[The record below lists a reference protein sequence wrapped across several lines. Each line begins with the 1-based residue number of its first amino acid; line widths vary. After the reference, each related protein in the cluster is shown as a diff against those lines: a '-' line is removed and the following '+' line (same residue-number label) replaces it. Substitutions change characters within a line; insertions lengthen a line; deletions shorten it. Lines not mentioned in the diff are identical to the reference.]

1 MWFENNR
8 LFSAVL
14 SCRSPS
20 PGGSLPTFTPS
31 CLWIRL
37 KATRSFSD
45 NWRRTCVRSQVMT
58 ASLSSQT
65 GELTEAEVAWNKHNA
80 PHIGADSAAWYKL
93 EDQSQQVSLPN
104 VLGCFSGHEYNS
116 KYFPSVNNLFGSV
129 YVRTSQSTLGK
140 ACVMRLAW
148 GNGTHP
154 PLQPITTYQRVYN
167 QRSMLRC
174 LIVLLVSSCLC

>member
-1 MWFENNR
+1 MWFESNH

-14 SCRSPS
+14 SSRSPS

-65 GELTEAEVAWNKHNA
+65 GELTEAEVAWNKHDA
-80 PHIGADSAAWYKL
+80 PHIGADSTAWYQL
-93 EDQSQQVSLPN
+93 EDQSQQFSLEN
-104 VLGCFSGHEYNS
+104 VLMFFQGMSTIVNI
-116 KYFPSVNNLFGSV
+116 FPLSIISLALFMWGLLRAHCETHVSCCMLEGTAHTHLCSLSPLIRGFTISALC
-129 YVRTSQSTLGK
+129 YV
-140 ACVMRLAW
+140 
-148 GNGTHP
+148 
-154 PLQPITTYQRVYN
+154 
-167 QRSMLRC
+167 
-174 LIVLLVSSCLC
+174 VLLCC

>member
-14 SCRSPS
+14 SSHSPS

-104 VLGCFSGHEYNS
+104 VLMFFRANI
-116 KYFPSVNNLFGSV
+116 FPLSIISLALYMWGLLRARWEKHASCLLEGTAHTHLCSLSPLIRGFTISALC
-129 YVRTSQSTLGK
+129 YV
-140 ACVMRLAW
+140 
-148 GNGTHP
+148 
-154 PLQPITTYQRVYN
+154 
-167 QRSMLRC
+167 
-174 LIVLLVSSCLC
+174 VLLCC